1 MIMREKDGKKVDE
14 MNMLVQRKQ
23 GEISNRQK
31 EIKKKQALMRS
42 YSLFLLHT
50 LEGLGEFK
58 EVLKEL
64 KANYD
69 PRDYVKKTLTRDDI
83 RVLMPN
89 WLWFVRLLRE
99 DGQLEEA
106 QKALD
111 AIFQRESGQQNLE
124 AQREKLLLM
133 ELREDWVKVAEG
145 WQKRLGELRAL
156 RGHFQTTLKTKQEA
170 LKRAPFDRQEE
181 AQRDVENA
189 ERNLKKANELFFES
203 YYHATYSFFK
213 IGKT

>member
-1 MIMREKDGKKVDE
+1 
-14 MNMLVQRKQ
+14 
-23 GEISNRQK
+23 
-31 EIKKKQALMRS
+31 
-42 YSLFLLHT
+42 
-50 LEGLGEFK
+50 
-58 EVLKEL
+58 
-64 KANYD
+64 
-69 PRDYVKKTLTRDDI
+69 I

-213 IGKT
+213 IGKTFKNKNQQMQAQIRQRFIDTAANYTHKLEIDKDQEGWKIIGDQLKHLVNSDPALKMAYQKLK